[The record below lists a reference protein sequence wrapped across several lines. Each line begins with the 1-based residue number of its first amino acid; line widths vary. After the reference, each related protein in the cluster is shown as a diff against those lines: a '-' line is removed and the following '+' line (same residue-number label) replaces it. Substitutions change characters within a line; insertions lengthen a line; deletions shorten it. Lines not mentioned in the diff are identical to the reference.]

1 MGKAIVK
8 IIQPGYAVW
17 QDKLSMQKADGTISF
32 ISSGNNK
39 IIVDTG
45 LPKDKQVIKKF
56 FKEEKITLE
65 QVNYVICTHGDA
77 DHISNN
83 NLFPKAKYIVGFDI
97 YENDL
102 ATFFENEYRI
112 DKNVKIVK
120 LVGHDNRSIGLEVN
134 TEKGKVMIVGDLY
147 EYENDWQKPDNW
159 IAFSKNP
166 LEHLI
171 NRAKVWQQ
179 ADFIVPG
186 HGPLFKVNK
195 KVDIFAAEIT
205 ALKKHLVL
213 KNVYGDQE
221 EALS

>member
-1 MGKAIVK
+1 MVRANVK

-17 QDKLSMQKADGTISF
+17 QDNLSMQKADGTISF
-32 ISSGNNK
+32 IISGKNK

-45 LPKDKQVIKKF
+45 LPKDKQVILAFLKR
-56 FKEEKITLE
+56 EKITVD
-65 QVNYVICTHGDA
+65 QVNYVTCTHGDA

-97 YENDL
+97 YDQDL

-112 DKNVKIVK
+112 DKNVKIIK
-120 LVGHDNRSIGLEVN
+120 LVGHDNRSIGLEIKTN
-134 TEKGKVMIVGDLY
+134 KGIVMIVGDLY
-147 EYENDWQKPDNW
+147 EYENDWHKPENW

-171 NRAKVWQQ
+171 NRSKVWQQ

-186 HGPLFKVNK
+186 HGPMFKVNK
-195 KVDIFAAEIT
+195 NIDIFAAEIS